1 MDSPRL
7 PADRIGSQIC
17 HCAPPDGESPP
28 DLSLRGSAG
37 AVAISQYT
45 PEHRKAPAKA
55 QLPPR
60 DSHVASLLGM
70 TNLGVSCHKIHALN
84 IASLQGAH

>member
-17 HCAPPDGESPP
+17 HCEAPKGPWQSRSTQLD
-28 DLSLRGSAG
+28 DKKASANSR
-37 AVAISQYT
+37 AVAG
-45 PEHRKAPAKA
+45 
-55 QLPPR
+55 